1 MPEWTPD
8 DIQRLITNP
17 FYCINI
23 APMLCAEHEPMIS
36 EEQWISAAT
45 KLINESGPEV
55 FLRNLLEN
63 LKGNYLGTDDQ
74 SHLNN

>member
-1 MPEWTPD
+1 
-8 DIQRLITNP
+8 
-17 FYCINI
+17 
-23 APMLCAEHEPMIS
+23 MIS

-45 KLINESGPEV
+45 KLIKESGPEV

-63 LKGNYLGTDDQ
+63 LKGNYVGTDDQ